1 MYPRFL
7 LALTPLLLLTS
18 VVHAADCDNAT
29 DQATMNQCAA
39 QQNKAADKEL
49 NALYQQITHRL
60 KSNPDSKNLL
70 VGAQRSWVAF
80 RDAECKFSS
89 AGVEG
94 GSAYPL
100 IYSNCVTEL
109 TKARV
114 QTFKNYLKCQE
125 GDLSCPVPGA

>member
-1 MYPRFL
+1 MHPRFL
-7 LALTPLLLLTS
+7 LALTPLLLS
-18 VVHAADCDNAT
+18 SIVHAADCDNAT
-29 DQATMNQCAA
+29 DQSTMNQCAA

-49 NALYQQITHRL
+49 NALYQQITNRL
-60 KSNPDSKNLL
+60 KSTPDSKKLL